1 MQEAMD
7 PVGRA
12 RGEEHARKLV
22 EKFKEEENARLIREE
37 ENKKNEQGRRLP
49 ERSKERTRV

>member
-12 RGEEHARKLV
+12 RGEEHERKLV